1 MVEVAQNDLD
11 TLVLL
16 AQHVLGGD
24 LDVVECHES
33 CTSCCRVR
41 GLDLLGLNTLATLD
55 KEDTQAF
62 VGSGTCNEV
71 IAPYTVG
78 DPLLGTVDDLGSLC
92 ERFIFHL
99 QAAIDLHSACHRV
112 SSQQL
117 CVIQRHLNQQR
128 PR

>member
-1 MVEVAQNDLD
+1 MVTLTNHVPSLVVEVAQNDLD

-24 LDVVECHES
+24 LDVVECDKG

-41 GLDLLGLNTLATLD
+41 GLDLLGLNTLTTLD
-55 KEDTQAF
+55 KEDTQAL

-78 DPLLGTVDDLGSLC
+78 DPLLGAVDNLVC
-92 ERFIFHL
+92 V
-99 QAAIDLHSACHRV
+99 SA
-112 SSQQL
+112 
-117 CVIQRHLNQQR
+117 
-128 PR
+128 